1 MQGLSIL
8 QFRVRE
14 FRVQGL
20 RVLVLGFGIAAQFY
34 LELLSF
40 LYLLVYLKLK
50 VLCQQLPQL
59 LLSDLVWHR
68 IFVLV
73 AHLTIH
79 LHHVRLQ
86 TTQSMRGRR
95 ARVNM
100 MMLVLMMGRS

>member
-8 QFRVRE
+8 QFMVRE

-20 RVLVLGFGIAAQFY
+20 RVLVLRFGIAAQFY

-40 LYLLVYLKLK
+40 LYLLVYLKG
-50 VLCQQLPQL
+50 LCQQLPQL

-86 TTQSMRGRR
+86 TTQWVRGRR

-100 MMLVLMMGRS
+100 MMLVLVMGRS